1 MANLYK
7 DILNKA
13 LTEIRT
19 LDDAT
24 LAITDS
30 SEVRR
35 LDWDSAVK
43 QKGVQVCWTKPRSKG
58 VVCDREDRGYPC
70 HIVMC
75 QGGKEPLSSDVDL
88 HFDFFQ
94 KVRRHFDNKR
104 PFSGVEDAGSCILPS
119 RVTEGDV
126 PSSVRENYNVHHII
140 VWCNIRETRTNA

>member
-1 MANLYK
+1 MASLYK
-7 DILNKA
+7 DILNEVLA
-13 LTEIRT
+13 EIRT

-24 LAITDS
+24 SAITDS

-43 QKGVQVCWTKPRSKG
+43 QKGVQVCWTRPRSKG

-94 KVRRHFDNKR
+94 KIRRHFHEQRVVSD
-104 PFSGVEDAGSCILPS
+104 FVDAGSCLLPQ

-126 PSSVRENYNVHHII
+126 PGSVRENYNVHHII
-140 VWCNIRETRTNA
+140 IWVWVRESRTNA